1 MALHFYYNTPFNA
14 GTQIDPVDTFTGDG
28 STKTFTLVNKTATRL
43 ATTLQTNTTE
53 YFQYTGGFTKNTVSN
68 TFTTQ
73 STVANGLTIVAP
85 GLSGLTAAAF
95 DQDVVDGVTDPRV
108 VEVPFW
114 MADTETIHLYQYLSL
129 PGTDGIEIS
138 VLDYLAGV
146 GADVSWCQLAPSST
160 NGIALTYGA
169 TGENLYTGDLTAT
182 TILAASSADT
192 ATTLSVESA
201 SDFTAGDYIIID
213 IGQST
218 AEVRQ
223 ISSINTLTN
232 VITLATALQYSH
244 YIGETVFTCGRK
256 FWLKVT
262 IPLNF
267 NNNVPIN
274 FYDLALRRRGR
285 AVAR

>member
-14 GTQIDPVDTFTGDG
+14 GTQIDPVDSFTGDG
-28 STKTFTLVNKTATRL
+28 TTKTFTLSNKTATRL

-53 YFQYTGGFTKNTVSN
+53 FFQYTGGFTKNTSNN

-73 STVANGLTIVAP
+73 SAVANGLTIVAP

-95 DQDVVDGVTDPRV
+95 DQDVVDGVTNPRV

-114 MADTETIHLYQYLSL
+114 MADVDTIHLTEYSAL
-129 PGTDGIEIS
+129 PTFGGIEIS
-138 VLDYLAGV
+138 VLDYIAGV
-146 GADVSWCQLAPSST
+146 GADVSWCQLAGSSV
-160 NGIALTYGA
+160 NGLALTYGA
-169 TGENLYTGDLTAT
+169 TGVNLYTGDLTAT
-182 TILAASSADT
+182 TVLTASASASL
-192 ATTLSVESA
+192 TTITVAVA

-213 IGQST
+213 IGQVT

-223 ISSINTLTN
+223 IFSINTLTN

-244 YIGETVFTCGRK
+244 FIGETVFTCGRK

-262 IPLNF
+262 VPLNF
-267 NNNVPIN
+267 NSNSPIN

-285 AVAR
+285 AIAR